1 MNDAHSA
8 LCRWCQ
14 VRYWMTRL
22 RRTPFHPCEPCQQ
35 RLRVA
40 QRAWKS
46 WSMLATTGSRPAAA
60 NASPHRQEPAR
71 ANGPAVPKPTPTP
84 PKRPLAMG

>member
-22 RRTPFHPCEPCQQ
+22 RRSPFHACEACQQ

-40 QRAWKS
+40 QRAWRD
-46 WSMLATTGSRPAAA
+46 WSRQTTTGARLATAATTPPPRP
-60 NASPHRQEPAR
+60 EPAR
-71 ANGPAVPKPTPTP
+71 GGGSSLPKPTP